1 MATNQPAKAAGPTG
15 KRTSETSRGRTG
27 DGSTA
32 FPDRIFALASPMSQG
47 VSLFTPG
54 LIPTPETLENF
65 LSPVD
70 LVERCVNLLAD
81 AGFEVLQASQLT
93 INIAGPRKL
102 YESAFATHLITQRG

>member
-1 MATNQPAKAAGPTG
+1 MAKDQPSKKDTPKGR
-15 KRTSETSRGRTG
+15 RTSAPAA
-27 DGSTA
+27 DGSAA
-32 FPDRIFALASPMSQG
+32 FPDRIFANASPLSQG
-47 VSLFTPG
+47 GISLFTPG
-54 LIPTPETLENF
+54 LIPTPENLENF

-102 YESAFATHLITQRG
+102 